1 MTYSN
6 SVLDVLAA
14 GGLTVDRTR
23 KERGPGDGKCWV
35 HSESYD
41 IDDVYRLSVVAAVY
55 PGGDIDRYVMR
66 VWSVLAASI
75 YQPTSMAFVY
85 GAAPYA
91 GRDMNLM
98 DYAEIDIVSPER
110 WTAA

>member
-23 KERGPGDGKCWV
+23 KNVGPGDGTCWV
-35 HSESYD
+35 HSVSYD

-55 PGGDIDRYVMR
+55 PGGDIDGYALH
-66 VWSVLAASI
+66 VWSVLATSL
-75 YQPTSMAFVY
+75 YQPISMAFVY

-91 GRDMNLM
+91 GRKMNLM
-98 DYAEIDIVSPER
+98 DYVEIEIVSPER
-110 WTAA
+110 WTA